1 MCAKAKDHNV
11 QTMHVNINVC
21 KGKGTITLKKCMLK
35 SMFLKAKALK
45 ANTVKADS
53 GTTFPLSCFSLELS
67 YVNFFAQ
74 SYAHVH
80 IGDRLPKPSLK
91 QEANIDVCKGKGP

>member
-1 MCAKAKDHNV
+1 
-11 QTMHVNINVC
+11 
-21 KGKGTITLKKCMLK
+21 
-35 SMFLKAKALK
+35 MFLKAKALK

-53 GTTFPLSCFSLELS
+53 GTTVPLSGLTLEHG
-67 YVNFFAQ
+67 YVIFFAQ

-91 QEANIDVCKGKGP
+91 QEAKIDVCKGKGP